1 MEFGIVSLTET
12 WSFENLTVERKSV
25 LPEENWL
32 TECVF
37 TVEQFF
43 TPDECRK
50 YIQISEDL
58 GYEDALVSSPQ
69 GHVLRTDVR
78 NNKRVMFS
86 NDEIAAFLWDR
97 ACDFIPVEYEG
108 RSAVGVNELLRFYR
122 YDPGQQFNW
131 HQDFPFERDNG
142 EKSFLTFMIYLN
154 DDFDGGETS
163 FEDSYSEESFEPF
176 SVIPQQ
182 GMALFFEHGTY
193 HIGELVIR
201 GRKYVLR
208 TDVMYTSED
217 GPDDR
222 DEEDGFDDE
231 W

>member
-1 MEFGIVSLTET
+1 MSVVICQ
-12 WSFENLTVERKSV
+12 RKLI

-32 TECVF
+32 TDCVF

-43 TPDECRK
+43 TPNECDK
-50 YIQISEDL
+50 YIQISEDF

-69 GHVLRTDVR
+69 GHVLRPDVR
-78 NNKRVMFS
+78 NNKRVMFN
-86 NDEIAAFLWDR
+86 NDEMARFLWER
-97 ACDFIPVEYEG
+97 ASDFVPTEFDG
-108 RSAVGVNELLRFYR
+108 RPAIGVNELLRFYR

-154 DDFDGGETS
+154 DDFEGGETS
-163 FEDSYSEESFEPF
+163 FEDSYSNESFDPF
-176 SVIPQQ
+176 SVVPQK
-182 GMALFFEHGTY
+182 GTALFFEHGTY
-193 HIGELVIR
+193 HIGDLVTR

-208 TDVMYTSED
+208 TDVMYASDDED
-217 GPDDR
+217 GYPDDQ
-222 DEEDGFDDE
+222 DDFDDE